1 MKIPTFRKKLEKE
14 KVSINIRLKSG
25 VKEQLSVA
33 SNSLRKLFSTHDN
46 VQSVRDEMVVIDRA
60 CSDPQN
66 LVSTFD
72 QISRVGHL

>member
-1 MKIPTFRKKLEKE
+1 MKIPTVRKKLEE
-14 KVSINIRLKSG
+14 KVSIDIRLKSG
-25 VKEQLSVA
+25 AKEKLSVT
-33 SNSLRKLFSTHDN
+33 SNSLRKLFSTRDN
-46 VQSVRDEMVVIDRA
+46 VQAVRDEMVVMDRA